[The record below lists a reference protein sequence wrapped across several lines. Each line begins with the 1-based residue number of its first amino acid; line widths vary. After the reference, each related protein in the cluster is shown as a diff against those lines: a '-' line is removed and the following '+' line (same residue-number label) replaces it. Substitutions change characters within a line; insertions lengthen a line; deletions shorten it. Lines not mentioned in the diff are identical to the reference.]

1 MRKANDPTG
10 ANRADLEAMMTAHG
24 KTRAWVA
31 EVCGLAESTVHRWF
45 APEEGGTR
53 IGVPTYAVRLVRAA
67 LVDEVEARAREED
80 DHANHG

>member
-10 ANRADLEAMMTAHG
+10 ENRAALEAMMTSHG
-24 KTRAWVA
+24 LSRAWVA
-31 EVCGLAESTVHRWF
+31 EVCGIAESTVHRWF

-67 LVDEVEARAREED
+67 LLDKLESQAEED
-80 DHANHG
+80 DDARSR